1 VIGLEIRG
9 QLLWRPATM
18 REDGRMR
25 SNYIG
30 GNWTPSA
37 GDLAIDVLNPATE
50 QVIDQ
55 VPAGHEA
62 DVDEAV
68 RAARAALPSWSV
80 TSPAQRAASLDA
92 ARELLEQRADE
103 VAATITADV
112 GSPVSFA
119 RKVQVGSPLAVLAS
133 YVDLLASYNFG
144 GDRVGNSLIVREPVG
159 VVGAITPWNYP
170 LHQIVAKVAAALAA
184 GCTVV
189 LKPTEVAPLAAYEL
203 AAIFHETG
211 LPAGVFNL
219 VSGTGPVTGAAI
231 ASHPDIDA
239 VSFTGSVAAGRRV
252 AEAAAATVK
261 RVTLELGGK
270 SANVIL
276 PDADLATAVK
286 VGVAKAFVNSGQ
298 TCNALTRMLV
308 HRDSYDEAVG
318 LAAKNAERYLTG
330 DPLAE
335 GIRLGPLVSAA
346 QRDRVRGF
354 IEQGAAEGA
363 RMIVGGPQAPAGLD
377 HGYFVQPTVFADVR
391 PDMTIA
397 QEEIFGPVLSVI
409 GYSSEDEAV
418 EIANGTRYGLAASVW
433 SADQE
438 HAVSVARKL
447 RAGQV
452 EINGGAFNVAAPFGG
467 FGQSGYGRELG
478 VLGLEEFLEVKA
490 LQF

>member
-1 VIGLEIRG
+1 
-9 QLLWRPATM
+9 
-18 REDGRMR
+18 MR

-30 GNWTPSA
+30 GSWQPSA
-37 GDLAIDVLNPATE
+37 SELAIDVLNPATE
-50 QVIDQ
+50 QLIDQ

-62 DVDEAV
+62 DVDAAV
-68 RAARAALPSWSV
+68 AAARSAFGDWSAATPARRAAHLEAARA
-80 TSPAQRAASLDA
+80 
-92 ARELLEQRADE
+92 LLEERADM
-103 VAATITADV
+103 VAATISADM
-112 GSPVSFA
+112 GAPLALA
-119 RKVQVGSPLAVLAS
+119 RKVQVGTPLAVLAS

-144 GDRVGNSLIVREPVG
+144 GDRVGNSLIVREPAG
-159 VVGAITPWNYP
+159 VAGAITPWNYP

-189 LKPTEVAPLAAYEL
+189 LKPSEVAPLAAYEL
-203 AAIFHETG
+203 ADIFHETG

-231 ASHPDIDA
+231 AAHQGLDA
-239 VSFTGSVAAGRRV
+239 VSFTGSAAAGRQV
-252 AEAAAATVK
+252 AAAAAATIK

-308 HRDSYDEAVG
+308 HRDVYDEAVAH
-318 LAAKNAERYLTG
+318 AAKNAERYLTG
-330 DPLAE
+330 DPLAD
-335 GIRLGPLVSAA
+335 GTRLGPLVSAT
-346 QRDRVRGF
+346 QRDRVRSY
-354 IEQGAAEGA
+354 IEQGLAEGA
-363 RMIVGGPQAPAGLD
+363 RLVIGGPQPPDGLD
-377 HGYFVQPTVFADVR
+377 RGFYVRPTVFADVQ

-397 QEEIFGPVLSVI
+397 QEEIFGPVLSVLA
-409 GYSSEDEAV
+409 YADEDEAV
-418 EIANGTRYGLAASVW
+418 QIANGTRYGLAASVW
-433 SADQE
+433 SADQD
-438 HAVSVARKL
+438 HAVAIARQL

-452 EINGGAFNVAAPFGG
+452 EINGGVFNVLAPFGG